1 MSITGDR
8 IRRISKNLN
17 WFYADAQTR
26 AKLGQFDLH
35 KDAERVFGTILG
47 KVLGVELEDLNR
59 KKYNHPAVDFG
70 NTQAGVAVQVT
81 TTVSDQKIR
90 HTLDTFMKYKL
101 DEQYG
106 HIIVMVIALDVDGL
120 TAPVAPANVIFTK
133 DDIWSI
139 PKLISKIEAM
149 DDAEI
154 AQLDQYLQTQM
165 GNLQNANTS
174 QLEKKQL
181 NLGFSALAPGEF
193 LGRNEELA
201 AIEQRVREHYNPIEL
216 YGFGGMGK
224 TELAIEYGRRKMAD
238 SDVFFVRFDTSIRN
252 TITGPI
258 AEAFSGYSKETA
270 DGIQKPDSQI
280 YMEVMDMLGALGR
293 NDILIIDNVDSEE
306 KEFFE
311 LCGPEYAA
319 LCRLQLNLIITTRFD
334 RGEQGGIEIGA
345 LHKQYLDEMMRR
357 ILKDTKIQIT
367 QQQLDDLI
375 HAVDCHTLAVEL
387 IARTLK
393 MTRPRISPEELLEKL
408 RTGDLSSQR
417 FARVDSHKD
426 RNQQKRRIE
435 EHIQNLF
442 RISSL
447 PSEELSY
454 MANAVLMA
462 EKCGLPYDWFA
473 EAQPDF
479 DQDVMQHLLDRGW
492 IHLDNKKDLLTLHP
506 LVYKVAKQELSPTF
520 ESSKGFL
527 SGLWRVFEHNER
539 NGIDSEPIASLFAGI
554 TGPMYYRLPEEW
566 INVLCAW
573 YDDKIEKLRKSNAWR
588 KKRLEGY
595 YLFEEGKIQEA
606 LGCYQWCAENQIPD
620 GFADKLFVDIA
631 NIYID
636 LKQYDEAFQYL
647 LKAVQYDNPT
657 AYNNF
662 AWMNLYGHSC
672 EQNYAVAIEWFK
684 KAADHP
690 EKPSVFANRH
700 LGRLYLGEHKAAPD
714 YSPVDPQKALSY
726 LLRAKELGAENVE
739 DIIKKAKEMLDT

>member
-1 MSITGDR
+1 MSITGDQ

-149 DDAEI
+149 DDDEI

-252 TITGPI
+252 TIIGPI

-270 DGIQKPDSQI
+270 DGIAKPDSQI

-311 LCGPEYAA
+311 LCGPEYTA

-345 LHKQYLDEMMRR
+345 LHRQYLDEMMRR

-367 QQQLDDLI
+367 QQQMDDLI
-375 HAVDCHTLAVEL
+375 QAVDCHTLAVEL

-408 RTGDLSSQR
+408 RTGDLSSNR

-426 RNQQKRRIE
+426 RNRQKRRIE

-447 PSEELSY
+447 PSEERSY
-454 MANAVLMA
+454 MANAVLMD
-462 EKCGLPYDWFA
+462 EDMGLPYDWFA
-473 EAQPDF
+473 QAQPDF

-492 IHLDNKKDLLTLHP
+492 VRLARETDVLTIHPLIYQIARAEIEPSVEVSEGFLCGLWSVFKRNEENGVANDAVARLIGFLPDPLMEWVPVAWLKDLNRWYEANIERMKREITWKEKYIAGL
-506 LVYKVAKQELSPTF
+506 KQI
-520 ESSKGFL
+520 K
-527 SGLWRVFEHNER
+527 
-539 NGIDSEPIASLFAGI
+539 
-554 TGPMYYRLPEEW
+554 
-566 INVLCAW
+566 
-573 YDDKIEKLRKSNAWR
+573 
-588 KKRLEGY
+588 
-595 YLFEEGKIQEA
+595 EGKLIEAIQ
-606 LGCYQWCAENQIPD
+606 CFQWCEENLLPD
-620 GFADKLFVDIA
+620 EAVDGLYVKLA
-631 NIYID
+631 NAYID
-636 LKQYDEAFQYL
+636 LQQYGEAQQYL
-647 LKAVQYDNPT
+647 LKAVEHDNPT

-662 AWMNLYGHSC
+662 AWMNLYGHGC
-672 EQNYAVAIEWFK
+672 EQNYAVAIEWFE
-684 KAADHP
+684 KAAEHP
-690 EKPSVFANRH
+690 DAPSAKSNRH
-700 LGRLYLGEHKAAPD
+700 LGRLYLGEHEAAPD
-714 YSPVDPQKALSY
+714 FTPLDPQKALSY